1 MSSEQHLRRKNFQ
14 GMSQDA
20 KSDPNR
26 KSFKRRHNVRCIV
39 RQHERAVVRPDIGD
53 IAVLSTAELGIIIA
67 RLRICW
73 DSRA

>member
-1 MSSEQHLRRKNFQ
+1 MSSETRLRRKDFQ
-14 GMSQDA
+14 GMSQDS

-26 KSFKRRHNVRCIV
+26 KSSNRRHNVRCIV

-67 RLRICW
+67 CLRICW
-73 DSRA
+73 DGRA